1 MLKHG
6 RRVRWVWG
14 ALGLIL
20 VVGVLWIFLHPK
32 PAKPAAP
39 KAVSVTVVPAQV
51 MAVPVTIT
59 ALGASQAWTSDN
71 VVPQVTGMLT
81 KVNFTEGA
89 NVKAGQVLAEIDPT
103 QYQAALTQAQGALQR
118 DSASLS
124 AARVDLAR
132 YQTLVQQD
140 SISHQTLDTQTAL
153 VQQDEGT
160 VKVDQGTVAAAA
172 LNLRW
177 CRILSPISGRAGV
190 RNVDPGNV
198 VAASSGQGTTTLTSG
213 ATTTSTGIVII
224 NQIDPIAVVFS
235 IPQGDYQRLAAVSNG
250 FRTPLKTEALSQ
262 ETGAV
267 IATGELQI
275 ADNKVAPSTGTVTMK
290 ARFDNPKAALLPGQF
305 VNVSLTLQTLAQA
318 ITVPTAAISQGPN
331 GPFVYVVGPGE
342 KAVIRVVKPGPAE
355 GAITVIQSGLNAGE
369 KVVVD
374 GQSSLDAGVLV
385 REVNANGSKT
395 EAPQAATSQTAPAQT
410 APAQTAPAKAGGPN
424 TVTQ

>member
-1 MLKHG
+1 MVNHG
-6 RRVRWVWG
+6 RRPRWIFG

-20 VVGVLWIFLHPK
+20 VAGLLWIFLHPK

-39 KAVSVTVVPAQV
+39 KAVSVNVVTVQTQ
-51 MAVPVTIT
+51 AVPVTIT

-103 QYQAALTQAQGALQR
+103 QYQAALTQAEGTLKKDTAV
-118 DSASLS
+118 LS
-124 AARVDLAR
+124 EARTDLAR

-140 SISHQTLDTQTAL
+140 SISRQTFEDEQAV

-160 VKVDQGTVAAAA
+160 VQVDEGAVAAAQ

-198 VAASSGQGTTTLTSG
+198 VSASSGQGTTTLTTG

-235 IPQGDYQRLAAVSNG
+235 IPQGDYQRLVAVSDG
-250 FRTPLKTEALSQ
+250 FRKPLKTEALSQ
-262 ETGAV
+262 ETGAS

-275 ADNKVAPSTGTVTMK
+275 ADNKVAPTTGTVTMK
-290 ARFDNPKAALLPGQF
+290 AKFDNPEAQLLPGQF

-318 ITVPTAAISQGPN
+318 LTVPTAAISQGPN

-342 KAVIRVVKPGPAE
+342 KAQIRVVKPGPAE
-355 GAITVIQSGLNAGE
+355 GAITVIQSGLKADE

-374 GQSSLDAGVLV
+374 GQSSLDAGILV
-385 REVNANGSKT
+385 REINGSAT
-395 EAPQAATSQTAPAQT
+395 PAAGSEAPASKAAAQ
-410 APAQTAPAKAGGPN
+410 
-424 TVTQ
+424 